1 MLRVTLAA
9 APAEQGG
16 HFTLGVFYG
25 NARIFL
31 TPPPCM
37 PFVARKMAT
46 LRNILRLARR
56 SCHWGPIIALSLVT
70 IVTSSSTYCL
80 FQLSVL
86 PNVVVFKSVH
96 NVVCYSWIALIL
108 KNFFQV
114 CACFC
119 AFCVYIFIYS
129 ALVTLKAFWEWFWKR
144 SVYVVGVYRVVCG
157 RVKEACGVAA
167 KETSNLG
174 ISLFKANINFYKAK
188 LIPASY
194 WRIFGLNVTQLQL
207 MKELDLTM

>member
-46 LRNILRLARR
+46 LRNVLMLARR

-86 PNVVVFKSVH
+86 PNVVVFL
-96 NVVCYSWIALIL
+96 VCSQHRLL
-108 KNFFQV
+108 LMDRPHSKELLSGL
-114 CACFC
+114 CLLFC
-119 AFCVYIFIYS
+119 GFCVYFFYIIRAS
-129 ALVTLKAFWEWFWKR
+129 CIIGIL
-144 SVYVVGVYRVVCG
+144 RVVLKTFCVRSG
-157 RVKEACGVAA
+157 RVSGCMWKSCG
-167 KETSNLG
+167 
-174 ISLFKANINFYKAK
+174 
-188 LIPASY
+188 
-194 WRIFGLNVTQLQL
+194 GLWSCC
-207 MKELDLTM
+207 